1 MVKHVVLFRFKK
13 ESKNQIEKA
22 KEVLL
27 SMQGNV
33 PTAKQITVQIDE
45 LKTARSYD
53 IMLEV
58 IVDNFTALEEYQ
70 ADPYHCGVVKEFM
83 LTHSESSVAIDFTI

>member
-1 MVKHVVLFRFKK
+1 MVKHVVLFRFKA

-33 PTAKQITVQIDE
+33 PTAKQITVHLDE

-83 LTHSESSVAIDFTI
+83 HTHSESSVAMDFTI